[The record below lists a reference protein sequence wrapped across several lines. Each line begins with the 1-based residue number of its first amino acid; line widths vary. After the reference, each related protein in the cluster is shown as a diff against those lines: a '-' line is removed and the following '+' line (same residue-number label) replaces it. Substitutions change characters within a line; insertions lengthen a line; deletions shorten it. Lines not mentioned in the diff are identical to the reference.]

1 MDPTAVLLFLCFIA
15 LVVLI
20 NRTPS
25 PAAASS
31 SLSSANRA
39 NKRQQ
44 PGMGLCGSSEADPVQ
59 RGPNQPQAR
68 EVAGSSRILDNYRTL
83 QEVEMGLRKAG
94 LESSDLI
101 IGVDFTKSNLWQGE
115 RSFGNRSL
123 HALSPLEPGGQLNP
137 NNSNPYQQ
145 VISTLADVL
154 LKRLDD
160 DCVSGQST
168 LWHGCGPTDFGP
180 PASPAEGSARWQ
192 MTVVSTPSARRLLRP
207 VVCQGPGPLIPS
219 STLSG

>member
-15 LVVLI
+15 LLVLI
-20 NRTPS
+20 NRSPS
-25 PAAASS
+25 PAAAASS
-31 SLSSANRA
+31 SSSSSANRA

-44 PGMGLCGSSEADPVQ
+44 QQTGMGLCGSSEADPAQ

-68 EVAGSSRILDNYRTL
+68 EAAGSSRILDNYRTL

-123 HALSPLEPGGQLNP
+123 HSLAPLEPGGQLNP
-137 NNSNPYQQ
+137 HNSNPYQQ

-168 LWHGCGPTDFGP
+168 LWHGCALADFGP
-180 PASPAEGSARWQ
+180 PVPLKEAR
-192 MTVVSTPSARRLLRP
+192 
-207 VVCQGPGPLIPS
+207 GG
-219 STLSG
+219 G

>member
-1 MDPTAVLLFLCFIA
+1 MDPTAILLFLCFIA
-15 LVVLI
+15 LLVLI
-20 NRTPS
+20 NRSPS
-25 PAAASS
+25 PAAAASS
-31 SLSSANRA
+31 SASSVNRA

-44 PGMGLCGSSEADPVQ
+44 QTEMGLCGSSEAEPAQ

-68 EVAGSSRILDNYRTL
+68 EAAGSSRILDNYRTL

-123 HALSPLEPGGQLNP
+123 HSLAPLEPGGQLNP

-168 LWHGCGPTDFGP
+168 LWHCCGSADFGP
-180 PASPAEGSARWQ
+180 
-192 MTVVSTPSARRLLRP
+192 VSQSR
-207 VVCQGPGPLIPS
+207 
-219 STLSG
+219 